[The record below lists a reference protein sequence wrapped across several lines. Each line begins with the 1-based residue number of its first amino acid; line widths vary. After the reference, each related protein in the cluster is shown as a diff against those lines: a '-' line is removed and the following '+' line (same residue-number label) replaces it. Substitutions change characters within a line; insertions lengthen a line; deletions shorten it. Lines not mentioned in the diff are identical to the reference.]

1 VHGVVGEAINII
13 GGVSCLTL
21 IPHRVGVA
29 WVDVCAIINVDVEIF
44 VLSIVTI
51 VSHEWHDKVASSR
64 SAGTAVSCLHVLVHL
79 VRPIVRL
86 HLLLVVG
93 WAPNG
98 CGLEH
103 LIKPTNRESDHEN
116 THLFA

>member
-1 VHGVVGEAINII
+1 MHGVVGEAINII
-13 GGVSCLTL
+13 RGIPCLTL
-21 IPHRVGVA
+21 IPHRV
-29 WVDVCAIINVDVEIF
+29 WVTGIDVCAIINIDVEIF
-44 VLSIVTI
+44 VVFVITI
-51 VSHEWHDKVASSR
+51 VSHEGHNKVASSR

-93 WAPNG
+93 WAPHG
-98 CGLEH
+98 CSLEH
-103 LIKPTNRESDHEN
+103 LIKPKNRESDHDN